1 MGRYTVTEMHEVDL
15 ATLKAENAAAE
26 VAQQAAI
33 LWKRMQQP
41 TASVQRGGKS
51 KRSSGGGHG
60 TSRGS
65 TGKGRGGPGASSSS
79 SSSST
84 CPTAV
89 GMASVLG
96 PSSDSFGCDDCS
108 ASEGDISCDSETQ
121 EALEDWRRAACI
133 EELQAKLSG
142 HTAELERLDNL
153 SGSLVDN
160 VERNDKS
167 FPRGHVTRPGRLRRG
182 ANWGPW
188 HIAPIFSK
196 RSRGQI
202 IAYGCV
208 CGCHVNKGE
217 ESRRLQCKKYL
228 SLGTTT
234 KNKITESEA
243 RRLVKIWLVFGRHV
257 LPSDTERSDHVRF
270 NPRSFG
276 EDLLESD
283 LDALVSCM

>member
-108 ASEGDISCDSETQ
+108 ASEGDISCDSETK

-196 RSRGQI
+196 RSRGKI
-202 IAYGCV
+202 IAYGGVCV
-208 CGCHVNKGE
+208 VATSTKARNLADSNAKSIYRLEPQRKTRLRRVRLGDL
-217 ESRRLQCKKYL
+217 SRSGL
-228 SLGTTT
+228 SSAGMCC
-234 KNKITESEA
+234 
-243 RRLVKIWLVFGRHV
+243 
-257 LPSDTERSDHVRF
+257 
-270 NPRSFG
+270 
-276 EDLLESD
+276 LLTQSG
-283 LDALVSCM
+283 ATM